1 MTFGCDVPSAVH
13 AEGCVPKAGGAPAR
27 LLFSEQT
34 NRRGLVMDFDHGFG
48 PAFEIKKFS
57 LDCPLCSVVAS
68 ATRRDAGA

>member
-34 NRRGLVMDFDHGFG
+34 NRRGLVHDFDHGFG
-48 PAFEIKKFS
+48 PAFEIKKFLGLS
-57 LDCPLCSVVAS
+57 PLFGGRHRHKEG
-68 ATRRDAGA
+68 TRG